1 MPVRDLIVNNS
12 GISLRGALVLPS
24 GDGPWPLVVLCHGI
38 PSGVTVEG
46 DPGYEALARRLAK
59 HKMAAC
65 FFNFRGTGLSDGNF
79 SLPGWQS
86 DLGSM
91 LDAAEGAKGAF
102 EAVDPSRIA
111 LMGFSGGGAVSIMC
125 AAARGGLKALVVLS
139 SPAVFSR
146 IMPREDMVSFIAHA
160 RSIGIIRDKG
170 FPPSED
176 DYYQEM
182 LSFNPEEK
190 IAGVAPTPLLIV
202 HGDADDVVP
211 VEEARHLYDAASEPK
226 ELHIVEG
233 GGHKLRLN
241 REAMEKSAS
250 WIIEKI

>member
-1 MPVRDLIVNNS
+1 
-12 GISLRGALVLPS
+12 
-24 GDGPWPLVVLCHGI
+24 
-38 PSGVTVEG
+38 
-46 DPGYEALARRLAK
+46 
-59 HKMAAC
+59 
-65 FFNFRGTGLSDGNF
+65 
-79 SLPGWQS
+79 
-86 DLGSM
+86 
-91 LDAAEGAKGAF
+91 
-102 EAVDPSRIA
+102 
-111 LMGFSGGGAVSIMC
+111 
-125 AAARGGLKALVVLS
+125 
-139 SPAVFSR
+139 
-146 IMPREDMVSFIAHA
+146 
-160 RSIGIIRDKG
+160 
-170 FPPSED
+170 
-176 DYYQEM
+176 M